1 MKVLKVGLK
10 AQIVARSIFYLYQTE
25 NLLRSLGVC
34 QELVEMRLYLANIED
49 EIVELGAAT
58 TLARLFA
65 LRNGV
70 LLHFVENRR
79 DADQLVVELVVVG
92 RAHEDLISAANKD
105 VDDDER
111 RLDEPLDV
119 AVCVAVPERVLIR
132 ADEFEKQDETLQNE
146 APVEVEAALRALL
159 VNQKAVDDPERH
171 LVDAEREV
179 LHQVRDE
186 KLAAD
191 LQDPRSESIWRRFF
205 CRNIAVSC
213 RRSVEAQ
220 AELEMEHFRE

>member
-1 MKVLKVGLK
+1 MRRLG
-10 AQIVARSIFYLYQTE
+10 AR
-25 NLLRSLGVC
+25 
-34 QELVEMRLYLANIED
+34 QELVEMRLYLAHIED

-58 TLARLFA
+58 TFGRLLA
-65 LRNGV
+65 LRNRE
-70 LLHFVENRR
+70 LLHFVEHGR

-92 RAHEDLISAANKD
+92 RAREDLVAAADED

-119 AVCVAVPERVLIR
+119 AVPVAVSERVLIG
-132 ADEFEKQDETLQNE
+132 ADEFEEQDETRQNE
-146 APVEVEAALRALL
+146 APVEVEATLRALL
-159 VNQKAVDDPERH
+159 VNQQPVDDPERH

-191 LQDPRSESIWRRFF
+191 LQDPRGESIRRRFF
-205 CRNIAVSC
+205 CRNIAVA
-213 RRSVEAQ
+213 RRRAVEAQ
-220 AELEMEHFRE
+220 AEQEMELEFLP